1 MHIRAIDHL
10 MEHVLGDEITD
21 VETAARIIRPSQ
33 WTCLIGFK
41 IETNFS
47 ADNNSRG
54 RRQLA
59 WKSWLLIRAVCDV
72 IGVGA

>member
-1 MHIRAIDHL
+1 MHIRAIDRL

-21 VETAARIIRPSQ
+21 VETAARIIRPLQ

-41 IETNFS
+41 VKTNFS
-47 ADNNSRG
+47 VDNNSRE

-59 WKSWLLIRAVCDV
+59 
-72 IGVGA
+72 